1 MIGSLWRVCGRGTA
15 HTTSIVYCSRSG
27 LSNNAK
33 KALIRYKTGS
43 FLLHPVRHASIN
55 SGLSGGKMAKKSE
68 IYRLLALAKPEK
80 YRLLGAIGLLLIS
93 SGVTMAVPFALGKI
107 IDLIYSMDQ
116 IKNSDTAEQKA
127 AISDRLNQVCIGLSG
142 VFLLGAAANF
152 GRVYLMR
159 VAGQNITANLRNKVY
174 SSIVRQ
180 EVGFFDKT
188 KTGELINRLS
198 ADTQLV
204 SQTVTQQVSDGMRSG
219 MMTLAGVGMMFYM
232 SPQLACVGLG
242 IVPPVAMWAVWM
254 GKKVRGV
261 SKEVQD
267 SLASATELAEEKIS
281 NIRTVRMFGKE
292 EKEIVA
298 YKSRMDRVLDISM
311 KEALIQAQFFGM
323 TGLSGNFIIL
333 TVLYYGGSLVT
344 SDVITVGSLAS
355 FILYSAYV
363 GIGLSGVSS
372 FYAEMMKGL
381 GASSRLWELAD
392 RPPLIPTKG
401 GIVPSSNCLGDIV
414 FSDVHFSYPSR
425 PDHDILKGLDLHIPS
440 NSIVAVV
447 GSSGSGKSTVGSLLL
462 RLYEPAKGRIL
473 LGDHDV
479 TTIDPSWLRRYIGTV
494 AQEPV
499 LFSSSIRENILYGVH
514 DPDAVTTDQLQD
526 AAKEANAH
534 NFILGFPDGYDTL
547 VGERGVMLSGGQK
560 QRIAIARAIIKNP
573 AILLLD
579 EATSALDAQSEHEV
593 KVALDRIMEGRSVI
607 TIAHRLS
614 TIKNADLI
622 AVLESGKVV
631 EFGEFNDLMAE
642 GGKFRSLVDQ
652 QLRGLQ

>member
-1 MIGSLWRVCGRGTA
+1 
-15 HTTSIVYCSRSG
+15 
-27 LSNNAK
+27 
-33 KALIRYKTGS
+33 
-43 FLLHPVRHASIN
+43 
-55 SGLSGGKMAKKSE
+55 
-68 IYRLLALAKPEK
+68 
-80 YRLLGAIGLLLIS
+80 
-93 SGVTMAVPFALGKI
+93 
-107 IDLIYSMDQ
+107 MDQ

-198 ADTQLV
+198 ADSQLV
-204 SQTVTQQVSDGMRSG
+204 SQTVTQQVSDGMR
-219 MMTLAGVGMMFYM
+219 FYM

-298 YKSRMDRVLDISM
+298 YKFRMDRVLDISM

-363 GIGLSGVSS
+363 GIGLSGVSP

-392 RPPLIPTKG
+392 RSPSIPTKG
-401 GIVPSSNCLGDIV
+401 GVVPASNCLG
-414 FSDVHFSYPSR
+414 
-425 PDHDILKGLDLHIPS
+425 
-440 NSIVAVV
+440 A
-447 GSSGSGKSTVGSLLL
+447 SS
-462 RLYEPAKGRIL
+462 
-473 LGDHDV
+473 
-479 TTIDPSWLRRYIGTV
+479 
-494 AQEPV
+494 
-499 LFSSSIRENILYGVH
+499 
-514 DPDAVTTDQLQD
+514 
-526 AAKEANAH
+526 
-534 NFILGFPDGYDTL
+534 
-547 VGERGVMLSGGQK
+547 
-560 QRIAIARAIIKNP
+560 
-573 AILLLD
+573 
-579 EATSALDAQSEHEV
+579 
-593 KVALDRIMEGRSVI
+593 
-607 TIAHRLS
+607 
-614 TIKNADLI
+614 
-622 AVLESGKVV
+622 
-631 EFGEFNDLMAE
+631 
-642 GGKFRSLVDQ
+642 
-652 QLRGLQ
+652 